1 SRRLQG
7 LSPECGFLSVKRTR
21 KTAMANNREERALP
35 SPVMFQRP
43 RDPPSFHGFPQEDAD
58 DWLEQFERVAAFNR
72 WSAEQKLNH
81 VFFALEDSARTLFEN
96 QERLL
101 ITWDAFTACF
111 LQAFSTVLRKER
123 AELLLQTRL
132 QQPNETVVVFVEE
145 MKRLFRR
152 ADPDMAEDKKLRIL
166 MRGLKEQ
173 LFAGL
178 VPNPP
183 KTIAEFVA
191 EASTIE
197 RTLAMRT
204 RQSDRPVPAISATY
218 AEPRGVDAQML
229 RDTVR
234 IVVRE
239 ELRKL
244 FPTTQQ
250 PQASSLSDVIREELQ
265 QALSSMDISPE
276 AQRPQAM
283 TYAAAAR
290 RPAHVPNPQWE
301 PTTDH
306 YPSPTNTFSPTPR
319 RPGTPK
325 SEIWRTPDH
334 RPLCFHCGEAGHVYR
349 FCPYRRLGVR
359 GFSSDAP
366 RPRVGER
373 PQEIQHYLAEP
384 GRGPRRFSRSPSPS
398 RPLSPQRRPS
408 SEAARRRSPS
418 PGRGN

>member
-1 SRRLQG
+1 
-7 LSPECGFLSVKRTR
+7 
-21 KTAMANNREERALP
+21 
-35 SPVMFQRP
+35 
-43 RDPPSFHGFPQEDAD
+43 
-58 DWLEQFERVAAFNR
+58 
-72 WSAEQKLNH
+72 
-81 VFFALEDSARTLFEN
+81 
-96 QERLL
+96 
-101 ITWDAFTACF
+101 
-111 LQAFSTVLRKER
+111 
-123 AELLLQTRL
+123 
-132 QQPNETVVVFVEE
+132 
-145 MKRLFRR
+145 
-152 ADPDMAEDKKLRIL
+152 
-166 MRGLKEQ
+166 MRGVKEQ

-178 VPNPP
+178 VRNPP

-197 RTLAMRT
+197 RTLDMRT
-204 RQSDRPVPAISATY
+204 RQYDRPVPAISATY
-218 AEPRGVDAQML
+218 TEPRGVDAQML
-229 RDTVR
+229 RHTVR

-250 PQASSLSDVIREELQ
+250 PQASSLSEVIREELQ
-265 QALSSMDISPE
+265 QALSSMNISPE

-290 RPAHVPNPQWE
+290 RPAQVQNAQWKR
-301 PTTDH
+301 PSDH
-306 YPSPTNTFSPTPR
+306 YPPPTNTFPPTPR

-349 FCPYRRLGVR
+349 FCPYHRLGLR

-418 PGRGN
+418 PGKGN